1 MNMKEN
7 PKDFWAY
14 VQQKTKAKSGVSD
27 LKDSQGVLIQDNE
40 EEANLLND
48 FFASVF
54 IKEPPGQLP
63 IFDVRYRGQSVT
75 KLIVS
80 TDDVYKRLMSLKVS
94 KSMGPDNCHP
104 RLMKDTSDSIKE
116 PLQMIFNKTFKEG
129 TLPEVWKDAHV
140 TALYKNKG
148 EKSDTNNYRQVSL
161 TSVPCR
167 LCETTV
173 RDVIMKHMTDNNLFS
188 DSQYGFRNKRSC
200 VLQLLEVLDYWNKS
214 VDEGKQVDT
223 IYLDIRKAFDSIS
236 HKRLLQKLEAYGIE
250 GEVFEWVRD
259 FLKGRHQ
266 RVMLN
271 GKSSDWMDVSSGVPQ
286 GSVLGLI

>member
-1 MNMKEN
+1 MHVLKLQDQPKKKYEKNIVMNMKEN
-7 PKDFWAY
+7 PKDWAY
-14 VQQKTKAKSGVSD
+14 IRQKAKAKSGVSD

-40 EEANLLND
+40 EKANLLDD

-63 IFDVRYRGQSVT
+63 IFDVRYQGRSVT

-104 RLMKDTSDSIKE
+104 RLMKETADSIKE

-148 EKSDTNNYRQVSL
+148 EKSDTKNYCPVFADIGSMQ
-161 TSVPCR
+161 
-167 LCETTV
+167 
-173 RDVIMKHMTDNNLFS
+173 IM
-188 DSQYGFRNKRSC
+188 
-200 VLQLLEVLDYWNKS
+200 
-214 VDEGKQVDT
+214 
-223 IYLDIRKAFDSIS
+223 
-236 HKRLLQKLEAYGIE
+236 
-250 GEVFEWVRD
+250 
-259 FLKGRHQ
+259 
-266 RVMLN
+266 
-271 GKSSDWMDVSSGVPQ
+271 
-286 GSVLGLI
+286 